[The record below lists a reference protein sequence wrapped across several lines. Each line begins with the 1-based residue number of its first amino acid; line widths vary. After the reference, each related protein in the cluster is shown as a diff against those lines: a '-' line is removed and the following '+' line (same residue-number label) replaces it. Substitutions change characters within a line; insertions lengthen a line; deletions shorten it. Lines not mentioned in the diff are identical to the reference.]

1 MRKGEILRL
10 VDLEGQQAI
19 DFLCFSADDLAD
31 RYNAANTIKLNRN
44 IYLGKGS
51 ELWSVRARKM
61 MTIIEDTCGSHDTLY
76 GCCSVEVDDIRF
88 GGLIPGVLAGRLVK
102 IRLAYRWA
110 WYWVRIP
117 ARALLWVRIP
127 ARELA

>member
-88 GGLIPGVLAGRLVK
+88 G
-102 IRLAYRWA
+102 
-110 WYWVRIP
+110 
-117 ARALLWVRIP
+117 
-127 ARELA
+127 